1 MTIEQGRATKA
12 APPHIGFL
20 FNHDQIHQIA
30 HSLPVAV
37 ALAAVSPA
45 LHISVATTNP
55 IVNAEVSRLLGA
67 TAHSNLTRVLLRVGS
82 FGSRVMQTAFGRLL
96 PAGKLLIYRDNLD
109 YFRSLDAL
117 VVTERTSLIL
127 KNRYGLKKLKMILID
142 HGAGD
147 RAIGF
152 GASTAAFD
160 YILASGAKI
169 KDRLIA
175 EADVAPGKIRIT
187 GYPKFDAIAP
197 DRIRLPFQVN
207 GKPTVLYNPHLSPHL
222 SSWFK
227 HGRDILD
234 WFVEHPEYNLIFAPH
249 IMLFQ
254 RRAVFTIDKF
264 RMALPGALDTKY
276 SDAPN
281 IHIDLG
287 SSASADM
294 TYTNAAGIYL
304 GDVSSQIYEFLRFP
318 RPAIFIN
325 SHGFDYK
332 DDPNYAHW
340 QAGDVIQSADE
351 LGAALAEAYTQHEAI
366 YKTTQMTLFDY
377 TFNLT
382 DEPSSHRAA
391 RAIDEIIDCG

>member
-1 MTIEQGRATKA
+1 MTAKQGTATKTG
-12 APPHIGFL
+12 PPHIGFL

-37 ALAAVSPA
+37 ALAGASPD
-45 LHISVATTNP
+45 LRISIATTNP
-55 IVNAEVSRLLGA
+55 IVEAEVSRLLGVNV
-67 TAHSNLTRVLLRVGS
+67 HPNLTRVMLSVGS
-82 FGSRVMQTAFGRLL
+82 LGSRLMKTALGKLL

-127 KNRYGLKKLKMILID
+127 KSRYGLKNLKMILID

-160 YILASGAKI
+160 YILAAGAKT
-169 KDRLIA
+169 KDRLVA
-175 EADVAPGKIRIT
+175 EAGVASSKIRIT
-187 GYPKFDAIAP
+187 GYPKFDTIGP
-197 DRIRLPFQVN
+197 NRTRLPFQSN

-227 HGRDILD
+227 QGRDVLD
-234 WFVEHPEYNLIFAPH
+234 WFVAHPEYNLIFAPH

-264 RMALPGALDTKY
+264 RMALPGSLDAKY
-276 SDAPN
+276 LDAQN

-287 SSASADM
+287 SAASADM
-294 TYTNAAGIYL
+294 TYTNAADIYL

-325 SHGFDYK
+325 SHDFDYK
-332 DDPNYAHW
+332 NDVNYAHW
-340 QAGDVIQSADE
+340 QAGDVIRSAGE
-351 LGAALAEAYTQHEAI
+351 LGAVLNSASERHDAT
-366 YKTTQMTLFDY
+366 YKTTQKALFDY

-382 DEPSSHRAA
+382 DEPSSRRAA
-391 RAIDEIIDCG
+391 RAIAEVINCG